1 MTRKAETDASVK
13 QTTVEEG
20 TQFKGTLQSTC
31 QVMVRGKVEGDLS
44 APSLVVSSSGA
55 VVGNVK
61 AEQIRSEGVLAG
73 HVDADDVFLSG
84 SVRSD
89 TVIRART
96 LEVKLQQPDGG
107 KLQVTFGE
115 CILDVGDDP
124 RAEAGT
130 ARSKEAEPKGKARA
144 PQTSA
149 DDVSGLVGVEARGSG
164 QSSSSEESNPGRSVL
179 PPPS

>member
-1 MTRKAETDASVK
+1 MTKKAESDGSVK

-20 TQFKGTLQSTC
+20 TQFKGTLQSNC

-44 APSLVVSSSGA
+44 APSLVVSASGT

-73 HVDADDVFLSG
+73 HVDADDVYLSG

-89 TVIRART
+89 TVIRAKS
-96 LEVKLQQPDGG
+96 LEVKLSDPKGG

-124 RAEAGT
+124 RAAASV
-130 ARSKEAEPKGKARA
+130 ARKEPSAPRNTKLDEVSGIIGAEPPK
-144 PQTSA
+144 
-149 DDVSGLVGVEARGSG
+149 GSG
-164 QSSSSEESNPGRSVL
+164 QPSSEEGDKRHSVL
-179 PPPS
+179 PPS

>member
-1 MTRKAETDASVK
+1 MTKKAESDGSVK

-20 TQFKGTLQSTC
+20 TQFKGTLQSNC

-73 HVDADDVFLSG
+73 HVDADEVYLSG

-89 TVIRART
+89 TVIRAKS
-96 LEVKLQQPDGG
+96 LEVKLAHPQGG

-124 RAEAGT
+124 RAEASVPRKEQVASPRGT
-130 ARSKEAEPKGKARA
+130 KLDEVSGIIGAEPPKGSGSKE
-144 PQTSA
+144 
-149 DDVSGLVGVEARGSG
+149 
-164 QSSSSEESNPGRSVL
+164 SSEEADKRHSVL
-179 PPPS
+179 PPS